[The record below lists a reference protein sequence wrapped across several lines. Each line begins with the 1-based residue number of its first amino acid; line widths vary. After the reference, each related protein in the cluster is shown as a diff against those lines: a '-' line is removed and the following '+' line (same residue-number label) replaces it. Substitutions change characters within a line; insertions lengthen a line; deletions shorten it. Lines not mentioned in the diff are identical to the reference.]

1 MKHENFLSIKLLDER
16 VVGKETYL
24 FRYEIISN
32 GPVQYCVRNSK
43 YKKIISA
50 LNRSS
55 LENYWQEYLKL
66 KSKRV
71 NPFRKD
77 DILYFKADRMNYQY
91 LFYQVIKVERMKVFL
106 CEINVEED
114 ESYSN
119 FNCVRP
125 LRNQFINE
133 KLIEKKVEII
143 QVNGCYPKYGIKS
156 ESGDWQI
163 FRGEYLTISKEE
175 KSKSSKRKK
184 W

>member
-43 YKKIISA
+43 YKKIVTA
-50 LNRSS
+50 WDRSS
-55 LENYWQEYLKL
+55 LERYWQEYLKL

-71 NPFRKD
+71 NPFHKD
-77 DILYFKADRMNYQY
+77 DILYFKADRMNNRY

-106 CEINVEED
+106 YEINAEEA
-114 ESYSN
+114 ELYSN
-119 FNCVRP
+119 FNCVSP
-125 LRNQFINE
+125 QRNQFINE
-133 KLIEKKVEII
+133 NLIEKKVEII
-143 QVNGCYPKYGIKS
+143 QVNGCCPKYGIKS

-163 FRGEYLTISKEE
+163 FRGEYLTIDKET
-175 KSKSSKRKK
+175 KSQSSKRRKR
-184 W
+184 